1 MQAAPMTVRTAN
13 LMRQPVI
20 ESPACESLACAA
32 HQGSF
37 EASYRSRETF
47 TAGSSDAVVRPRSV
61 IDQWC
66 EDRPNIRHLRE
77 NIKLLQRFLA
87 PAPLTLANSSLC
99 SGSTRP
105 GIETRYL
112 E

>member
-20 ESPACESLACAA
+20 EFPACESLACAV

-37 EASYRSRETF
+37 EASYHSRETF

-61 IDQWC
+61 IDQC
-66 EDRPNIRHLRE
+66 AKIGGISGIYAKTLSFFSAFSHL
-77 NIKLLQRFLA
+77 LH
-87 PAPLTLANSSLC
+87 
-99 SGSTRP
+99 
-105 GIETRYL
+105 
-112 E
+112 